1 MFFEAL
7 RVEYIANLICLLA
20 CCLPTV
26 TSQAAQPQESALH
39 SAQVALFEHK
49 MRRIV
54 GHFSTSGR
62 TLVASVVDLAYRY
75 ELPMAVEYAERDA
88 TTRPLNL
95 EFDHESVRAILE
107 DIIRQAPQY
116 RVSFSNNIVDIFA
129 PKAREDT
136 SNLFNKVIKDFS
148 ITEMETRRAEFQLF
162 CDLSKVTGS
171 SVCSG
176 SLATGQWEPQRITLR
191 MQNAKVYEVL
201 NAIVAQNG
209 KAIWTV
215 TASPRQ
221 VSMQTGGFWYIY
233 PLQRPFQAGVLE
245 RLSRVR

>member
-1 MFFEAL
+1 
-7 RVEYIANLICLLA
+7 
-20 CCLPTV
+20 
-26 TSQAAQPQESALH
+26 
-39 SAQVALFEHK
+39 
-49 MRRIV
+49 
-54 GHFSTSGR
+54 
-62 TLVASVVDLAYRY
+62 VVDLAYRY

-148 ITEMETRRAEFQLF
+148 VTEMETRRAEFQLF
-162 CDLSKVTGS
+162 CALSKVTGS

-176 SLATGQWEPQRITLR
+176 SLATGQWEPQRITLH
-191 MQNAKVYEVL
+191 MQNAKIYEVL
-201 NAIVAQNG
+201 NAIVGQNG